1 MKKKYY
7 NVKSRSKEK
16 LDGLKRTKTGGGP
29 PLPQLTPGEETYL
42 RLADGEPNLCGVE
55 GGIDTDAPLL
65 SISEPLVQDT
75 EAAAGCSQKADST
88 LPAIANTAP
97 FEISLD
103 SLQDKQAKPSKRTEK
118 KESASRK
125 RKLEE
130 LEEINLTLDNQRL
143 EEEILKIKEG
153 KEVLTL
159 KKEVL
164 LLKKQKLIL
173 DIQTTYPS
181 FLAEM

>member
-16 LDGLKRTKTGGGP
+16 FDGMKRPKTGGGP
-29 PLPQLTPGEETYL
+29 PLPPLTLGEETYIH
-42 RLADGEPNLCGVE
+42 LADGEPNLCDVE
-55 GGIDTDAPLL
+55 GGIDTDAPLP
-65 SISEPLVQDT
+65 SISEPLVPDT
-75 EAAAGCSQKADST
+75 EAAAGCSQKTDST
-88 LPAIANTAP
+88 LPAIASTAP
-97 FEISLD
+97 LEISLD

-143 EEEILKIKEG
+143 EKEILKIKEE
-153 KEVLTL
+153 KEVLIL

-164 LLKKQKLIL
+164 LLKNRNLFWTFKLLIHL
-173 DIQTTYPS
+173 
-181 FLAEM
+181 F